1 MTGLETGA
9 FGAIGLLAAAI
20 VSVMVVLYLV
30 PVSLWMA
37 AWASGA
43 YVGSSRL
50 SGCGSGQSRRGPL

>member
-30 PVSLWMA
+30 PVSLW
-37 AWASGA
+37 ASGA

-50 SGCGSGQSRRGPL
+50 SGCGSGESRRGPL